1 MCECVSAVN
10 EKMRLLH
17 EVTRCNNFCFQRCS
31 QAYHAGRVSCGARQN
46 VGMRF
51 SLGYYLFSGVD
62 LQHLI
67 YSVTLAGISQILQ
80 AGRVNALMWK
90 VTFFLEYLSVP
101 KHLQEVEYVDE
112 LGVAGAACDGVERHE
127 DKAAIRMFLIR
138 EPG

>member
-1 MCECVSAVN
+1 M
-10 EKMRLLH
+10 
-17 EVTRCNNFCFQRCS
+17 
-31 QAYHAGRVSCGARQN
+31 
-46 VGMRF
+46 GMRF